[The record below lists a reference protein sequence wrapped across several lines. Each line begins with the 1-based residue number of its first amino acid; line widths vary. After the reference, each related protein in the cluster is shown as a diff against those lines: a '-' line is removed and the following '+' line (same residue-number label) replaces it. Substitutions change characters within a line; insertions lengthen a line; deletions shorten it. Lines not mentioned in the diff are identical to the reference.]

1 MALTRVQEKGQDG
14 GDPVS
19 DAGDGEIELLKSRI
33 DALELERTRLRE
45 FAALAAHELLRPVII
60 AQECAARLMEGDQG
74 ALDDAAQADLEL
86 LRTVSS
92 QVRVLVDTLLADA
105 QRGESALDGE
115 PVDLARVVRDCLR
128 VLAPE
133 IEAGRLRVRL
143 GELPVVAGDAVL
155 LTAVFR
161 NLLVNA
167 IRHGGGRRG
176 EIRVFAEP
184 VDGGWRLAV
193 DSPGSPLSEDDR
205 KALLGTAPRDV
216 EGRRGRGAGLGL
228 VLVRR
233 IVERHGGRLG
243 AMSPDDWTN
252 RFFFTL
258 PADAAQLPASRRR

>member
-1 MALTRVQEKGQDG
+1 
-14 GDPVS
+14 VS
-19 DAGDGEIELLKSRI
+19 DAGEGEIELLMSRV
-33 DALELERTRLRE
+33 DALELECTRLRD

-60 AQECAARLMEGDQG
+60 AQECAARLLETDQG
-74 ALDDAAQADLEL
+74 VLDGAVRADLEL
-86 LRTVSS
+86 LRTASS

-105 QRGESALDGE
+105 HRGDSALAVE
-115 PVDLARVVRDCLR
+115 PVDLARVVRDCLQMLTSELQAR
-128 VLAPE
+128 
-133 IEAGRLRVRL
+133 GLRVRM

-167 IRHGGGRRG
+167 IRHGSGRHS

-184 VDGGWRLAV
+184 IDGGWRVAV
-193 DSPGSPLSEDDR
+193 DSPGSPLSEDDHT
-205 KALLGTAPRDV
+205 ALFETASRDR

-233 IVERHGGRLG
+233 IVARHGGTVG
-243 AMSPDDWTN
+243 SMSPDDSTN

-258 PADAAQLPASRRR
+258 PADPPQRAASRRR